1 MFKFV
6 VITLVVIWLAG
17 FLLGGKRRM
26 VRDASHL
33 LRLILW
39 MCLSFI
45 GSTAL
50 SQAQGLKAHS
60 LLYALSVVVVFAA
73 CWPASGW
80 LATHLGRKG
89 R

>member
-17 FLLGGKRRM
+17 FLLGGKRRL
-26 VRDASHL
+26 VRDANHL

-50 SQAQGLKAHS
+50 SQSQGLKEYAV
-60 LLYALSVVVVFAA
+60 LYFLAVLAVFAA
-73 CWPASGW
+73 SWPASRW
-80 LATHLGRKG
+80 LAEHLGRRG

>member
-17 FLLGGKRRM
+17 FLLGGKRRL
-26 VRDASHL
+26 VRDANHL

-39 MCLSFI
+39 ACLSFI

-50 SQAQGLKAHS
+50 SQAQTLKQHS
-60 LLYALSVVVVFAA
+60 ILYFLAVVIVFAG

-80 LATHLGRKG
+80 LAAHLSRKG

>member
-1 MFKFV
+1 MFKLV
-6 VITLVVIWLAG
+6 VVTLVVLWLAG
-17 FLLGGKRRM
+17 FVLGGKRRLI
-26 VRDASHL
+26 RDANHL

-39 MCLSFI
+39 AALSFI

-50 SQAQGLKAHS
+50 TQAQELKAHS
-60 LLYALSVVVVFAA
+60 ILYALAVIVVFAA

-80 LATHLGRKG
+80 LARHLGRKG

>member
-17 FLLGGKRRM
+17 FLLGGKRRL
-26 VRDASHL
+26 VRDANHL

-39 MCLSFI
+39 ACLSFI

-50 SQAQGLKAHS
+50 TQAQGLKEHAI
-60 LLYALSVVVVFAA
+60 LYALAVIVVFAA

-80 LATHLGRKG
+80 LAARLGRKG